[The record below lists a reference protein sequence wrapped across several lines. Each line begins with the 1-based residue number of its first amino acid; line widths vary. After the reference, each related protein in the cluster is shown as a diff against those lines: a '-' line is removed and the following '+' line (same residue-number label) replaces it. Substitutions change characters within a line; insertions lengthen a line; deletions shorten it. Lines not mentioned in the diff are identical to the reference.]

1 MEVEETEHIM
11 KETPEVMDV
20 MVIRTVLNL
29 MSGYFIYN
37 MVLLHHVIYVFH
49 ELTRQSLDENL
60 HG

>member
-37 MVLLHHVIYVFH
+37 TLASCDMFSMNLPVKVLTKICMV
-49 ELTRQSLDENL
+49 D
-60 HG
+60 

>member
-37 MVLLHHVIYVFH
+37 MVLFHHVIYVFH
-49 ELTRQSLDENL
+49 ELTRQSLDKNL

>member
-1 MEVEETEHIM
+1 MKVKKTEHIM

-20 MVIRTVLNL
+20 MVIRTDLNL
-29 MSGYFIYN
+29 MSGYFIYKT
-37 MVLLHHVIYVFH
+37 LASCDVFH

>member
-1 MEVEETEHIM
+1 M

-20 MVIRTVLNL
+20 MVIRTDLNL
-29 MSGYFIYN
+29 MSGYFIYKT
-37 MVLLHHVIYVFH
+37 LASCDVFH